1 MKKLLI
7 CSLLLLAAL
16 SASSQLLKP
25 VKWSYA
31 ARKTSATTA
40 TLYLKATIEKGWHIY
55 SSQVAAGGPIKTSF
69 TFTPAAAFELTGSVS
84 EPTPLK
90 KFEEA
95 FNMQVTYF
103 EKSVVFQ
110 QQLLLKSPK
119 TVIQGTLEYMVC
131 SDRQCLPP
139 ETVKFS
145 IPIN

>member
-7 CSLLLLAAL
+7 CSLILLAAL
-16 SASSQLLKP
+16 SASSQILKP

-40 TLYLKATIEKGWHIY
+40 TLYFKATIEKGWHIY

-69 TFTPAAAFELTGSVS
+69 TLTPSAAFELAGGIA

-95 FNMQVTYF
+95 FNMPVTYF
-103 EKSVVFQ
+103 EKSVVFEQ
-110 QQLLLKSPK
+110 RLSLKVP
-119 TVIQGTLEYMVC
+119 TTIIQGSLEYMVC

-145 IPIN
+145 IPIK